1 MYQINF
7 NSSSLIFLCLFS
19 PGIWFWKLYSIP
31 KWSGLSFEKR
41 LESLSASD
49 YVKRHRV
56 CLNFETQLK
65 YLEWADGHSNKA
77 SWIAAYRRSW
87 CTIAYFRC
95 KILVWELVTPAG
107 LAEAVVGWTVV
118 WYCCRTHPVGVA
130 LLAEMITVTNVAS
143 KLSDVLPTR
152 FKKAIFHEKTMSVMF
167 LAL

>member
-1 MYQINF
+1 MIRV
-7 NSSSLIFLCLFS
+7 I
-19 PGIWFWKLYSIP
+19 FWKKAWEFI
-31 KWSGLSFEKR
+31 SFR
-41 LESLSASD
+41 LCEETHSVS
-49 YVKRHRV
+49 
-56 CLNFETQLK
+56 LNFETQLK

-87 CTIAYFRC
+87 WTVAYFRC

-107 LAEAVVGWTVV
+107 LAQAVVGWTVV

-130 LLAEMITVTNVAS
+130 LLAQMIAVTNVAS

-152 FKKAIFHEKTMSVMF
+152 LKKAIFHEETMSVVF